1 MRGSRGSPL
10 AVEPQLDSIATSEIS
25 ILIAIVSEFCI
36 VEFGI
41 HRRVT
46 FLSDPWME
54 KTLNSERNLLFVQML
69 RDVRSAVG
77 LTQIELADR
86 LKVHQTEIS
95 RVERGIRR
103 LDLLELH
110 DWLEALS
117 VPLVEFVVELDDRL
131 LAMKARNRQP
141 RPGRR

>member
-1 MRGSRGSPL
+1 
-10 AVEPQLDSIATSEIS
+10 
-25 ILIAIVSEFCI
+25 
-36 VEFGI
+36 
-41 HRRVT
+41 
-46 FLSDPWME
+46 ME

-77 LTQIELADR
+77 LTQTELADR
-86 LKVHQTEIS
+86 LKIHQTEIS

-103 LDLLELH
+103 LDVLELH

-131 LAMKARNRQP
+131 LAMKVRNRQT

>member
-1 MRGSRGSPL
+1 
-10 AVEPQLDSIATSEIS
+10 
-25 ILIAIVSEFCI
+25 
-36 VEFGI
+36 
-41 HRRVT
+41 
-46 FLSDPWME
+46 ME

>member
-1 MRGSRGSPL
+1 
-10 AVEPQLDSIATSEIS
+10 
-25 ILIAIVSEFCI
+25 
-36 VEFGI
+36 
-41 HRRVT
+41 
-46 FLSDPWME
+46 ME

-86 LKVHQTEIS
+86 LKIHQTEIS

-103 LDLLELH
+103 LDVLELH

-131 LAMKARNRQP
+131 LAMKVRNKQT